1 MAINYSW
8 DFPNIEVQY
17 VSNSLSD
24 VVTQLRWIYT
34 GEVGGGEYHDSKVG
48 ILKFGPVA
56 SASFVAYESLTKDI
70 VTGWTTASLGDEY
83 VTALETS
90 ISSSLSDIINP
101 ALGPEPVVP
110 STVGDKVTPW

>member
-24 VVTQLRWIYT
+24 VVTQLRWQYT
-34 GEVGGGEYHDSKVG
+34 GEIGGGEYHDSEVG

-56 SASFVAYESLTKDI
+56 SASFVAYESLTKEL
-70 VTGWTTASLGDEY
+70 VTGWVTASLGDQY
-83 VTALETS
+83 VTELETKISGS
-90 ISSSLSDIINP
+90 IFDMMNP
-101 ALGPEPVVP
+101 AA
-110 STVGDKVTPW
+110 GDKPAPW